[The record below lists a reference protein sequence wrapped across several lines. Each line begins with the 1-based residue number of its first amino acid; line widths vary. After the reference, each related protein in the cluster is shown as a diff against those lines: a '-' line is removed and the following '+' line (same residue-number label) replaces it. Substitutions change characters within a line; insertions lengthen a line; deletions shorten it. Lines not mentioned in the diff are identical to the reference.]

1 MSDFTICSP
10 TELAHIG
17 DETTFTLVVV
27 DRDNNAVDIS
37 AATVKSIL
45 FRKPDGT
52 IVTQTASFTTDGTD
66 GSIYYTTADT
76 DLDAVGVWKYRA
88 EVTVAGLNKE
98 SSTCQITV
106 HSRWTA

>member
-1 MSDFTICSP
+1 MSDFTICNP

-17 DETTFTLVVV
+17 DETTFTLILV
-27 DRDNNAVDIS
+27 DRDNDPVDIS

-52 IVTQTASFTTDGTD
+52 IVTKTASFGSTE
-66 GSIYYTTADT
+66 GSIYYTTTDT

-88 EVTVAGLNKE
+88 EVTVGGLNKE
-98 SSTCQITV
+98 SSTCEITV
-106 HSRWTA
+106 FSRWTT